1 MIEVKERLNVSAKDF
16 FSKIEE
22 SVIYDIEKSTGKK
35 LVPRDIYNGFKYT
48 KNLKNKLGRRGEVD
62 VTITHFVSPKLYG
75 ANFKSAMG
83 INTIYY
89 NIEEVDDE
97 NIDVIYKEEFI
108 GKTNSM
114 DLNFKIMNF
123 FYKKRSKKRAI
134 RLIKSIETYIKS
146 NKE

>member
-1 MIEVKERLNVSAKDF
+1 MIEVKERLNVSARDF

-22 SVIYDIEKSTGKK
+22 SVIYDIEQSTGKK
-35 LVPRDIYNGFKYT
+35 LVVRDIYNGFKYK

-62 VTITHFVSPKLYG
+62 VIITHFVSPRLYS
-75 ANFKSAMG
+75 ASFKSAMG
-83 INTIYY
+83 VNTICY

-108 GKTNSM
+108 GKTNTA
-114 DLNFKIMNF
+114 DLNFKVMNF

-134 RLIKSIETYIKS
+134 RLIRSIEAYIKS

>member
-1 MIEVKERLNVSAKDF
+1 MMRTLM
-16 FSKIEE
+16 
-22 SVIYDIEKSTGKK
+22 
-35 LVPRDIYNGFKYT
+35 L
-48 KNLKNKLGRRGEVD
+48 
-62 VTITHFVSPKLYG
+62 
-75 ANFKSAMG
+75 
-83 INTIYY
+83 
-89 NIEEVDDE
+89 
-97 NIDVIYKEEFI
+97 YKEEFI

>member
-1 MIEVKERLNVSAKDF
+1 
-16 FSKIEE
+16 
-22 SVIYDIEKSTGKK
+22 
-35 LVPRDIYNGFKYT
+35 
-48 KNLKNKLGRRGEVD
+48 
-62 VTITHFVSPKLYG
+62 
-75 ANFKSAMG
+75 MG

-123 FYKKRSKKRAI
+123 STRKDQR
-134 RLIKSIETYIKS
+134 
-146 NKE
+146 KEQ